1 MSPESDISRRE
12 EVQEGPVPVVPQG
25 HSVADPAPLGLA
37 AFAMTTF
44 ALSVGN
50 AKIWGPG
57 ADAALALALV
67 YGGTVQLFA
76 GMWEFVRKNTFGA
89 LAFSSYGAFWI
100 AYYVFGKFVAGGVA
114 PADLPQAVGVF
125 LLGWTIFTFYMVF
138 PSLRVSVAVA
148 AVFVLLTITFVL
160 LTIGA
165 FRSQTTVTEWGGYFG
180 IATAAAA
187 WYASFAG
194 VVNETFKKA
203 LIPTIPLAPTPTP
216 VVVAVVGAA

>member
-1 MSPESDISRRE
+1 MSPETDAMRRT
-12 EVQEGPVPVVPQG
+12 EVGEGPLPAVPQLYA
-25 HSVADPAPLGLA
+25 SADPAPLGLA

-67 YGGTVQLFA
+67 YGGAVQLFA

-89 LAFSSYGAFWI
+89 LAFSSFGAFWI
-100 AYYVFGKFVAGGVA
+100 SYYVFGKFVAGGVA
-114 PADLPQAVGVF
+114 PADVPVAVGVF
-125 LLGWTIFTFYMVF
+125 LLGWTIFTAYMVV
-138 PSLRVSVAVA
+138 PSLRVSAAVA
-148 AVFVLLTITFVL
+148 LVFILLTVTFVL

-165 FRSQTTVTEWGGYFG
+165 FRSQATVTQWGGYFG

-194 VVNETFKKA
+194 VVNETFKKVV
-203 LIPTIPLAPTPTP
+203 IPTFPLAPAPL
-216 VVVAVVGAA
+216 VATA

>member
-1 MSPESDISRRE
+1 VSPESEVRRGV
-12 EVQEGPVPVVPQG
+12 EVGEGPLPAVPQIA
-25 HSVADPAPLGLA
+25 SVADPAPLGLA

-67 YGGTVQLFA
+67 YGGAVQLFA

-114 PADLPQAVGVF
+114 PADVPQAVGVF

-138 PSLRVSVAVA
+138 PSLRVSAAVA
-148 AVFVLLTITFVL
+148 AVFILLTITFVL

-165 FRSQTTVTEWGGYFG
+165 FRSNTSVNEWGGYFG
-180 IATAAAA
+180 IATAAVA

-203 LIPTIPLAPTPTP
+203 IIPTIPLAPAP
-216 VVVAVVGAA
+216 VPPRAVAA